1 MISEADSLSLREKDN
16 KEIRAEDTR
25 HGQDEELFS
34 AAGITGN
41 KAIVSQILGTER
53 AEDQEDQNALKI
65 MDKAN
70 NKNIRV
76 YEDTVTSGKSTELDR
91 LENNIAIA
99 DNLESKGLN
108 INVDEKSEIVLK
120 QIIDQLDNKSNNSNN
135 SANLGNESN
144 FETLNDLGT
153 NKQSNTLSK
162 TILIIYNLSNS

>member
-1 MISEADSLSLREKDN
+1 MP
-16 KEIRAEDTR
+16 
-25 HGQDEELFS
+25 
-34 AAGITGN
+34 
-41 KAIVSQILGTER
+41 
-53 AEDQEDQNALKI
+53 
-65 MDKAN
+65 
-70 NKNIRV
+70 V